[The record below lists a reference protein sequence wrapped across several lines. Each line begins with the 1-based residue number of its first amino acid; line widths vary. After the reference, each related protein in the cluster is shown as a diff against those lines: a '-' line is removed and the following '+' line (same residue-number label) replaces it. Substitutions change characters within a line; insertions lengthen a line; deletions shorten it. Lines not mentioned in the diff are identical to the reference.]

1 MTGTMNT
8 KQFTLFAVLRLI
20 IPAILLSIL
29 VAGLGCNAVGRVVTA
44 RVEIRAGTNRV
55 VVTQPKDTLIG
66 ELSYDPARG
75 VLVLRDYKSSSKVE
89 AIEAARL
96 AAEAQS
102 RSVQAIA
109 GAFDSGFRAAAGAF
123 GVRIPDRGGDSG
135 ASTALGSPAPTPS
148 PAPPSVAPSTAPPS
162 PASGSS
168 GSKLVPFT
176 IPGAPGTFYRIAPAD
191 DASAPALLFP
201 TNLSTSVPVPF
212 PGSDVLIL
220 TNGASLFEGSLIF
233 DASKVDSRRWFE
245 GDVIPGEKLT
255 NDLAVMEG
263 GTGGGG
269 E

>member
-1 MTGTMNT
+1 MNT
-8 KQFTLFAVLRLI
+8 KQLISFTVLRLI

-29 VAGLGCNAVGRVVTA
+29 IAGLGCNAVGRVVTA

-66 ELSYDPARG
+66 ELTYDPARG

-96 AAEAQS
+96 AAEAQA
-102 RSVQAIA
+102 RSAQAIA
-109 GAFDSGFRAAAGAF
+109 GAFDSGFRAAAGAL

-135 ASTALGSPAPTPS
+135 AATALGSPAPTPP

-168 GSKLVPFT
+168 GSSGSSGPSGSKLVPFT
-176 IPGAPGTFYRIAPAD
+176 IPGASGTFYRIAPAD
-191 DASAPALLFP
+191 DTSAPALLFP
-201 TNLSTSVPVPF
+201 TNTISAVPVPY
-212 PGSDVLIL
+212 PGAGVLIL
-220 TNGASLFEGSLIF
+220 TNGASIF
-233 DASKVDSRRWFE
+233 DASGFNALRWFE
-245 GDVIPGEKLT
+245 GEVLPSGKLT
-255 NDLAVMEG
+255 NDLPVTEG

-269 E
+269 G